1 MDWIA
6 FTASRCIHRGNGY
19 IKADVELSFLQF
31 EHIYRNLIFLI
42 LFKDIF
48 IVAVPILYGQYNME
62 LQKRL
67 LRAEKRKILEDLEG
81 DEAFTA
87 GN

>member
-1 MDWIA
+1 
-6 FTASRCIHRGNGY
+6 
-19 IKADVELSFLQF
+19 
-31 EHIYRNLIFLI
+31 
-42 LFKDIF
+42 
-48 IVAVPILYGQYNME
+48 ME